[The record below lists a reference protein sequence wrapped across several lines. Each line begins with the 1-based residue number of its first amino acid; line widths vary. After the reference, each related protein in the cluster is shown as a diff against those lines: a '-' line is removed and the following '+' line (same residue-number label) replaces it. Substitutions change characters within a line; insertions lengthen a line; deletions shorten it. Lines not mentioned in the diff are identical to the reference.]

1 MAMLSQPKV
10 TGRDKDGLPKV
21 GDIVA
26 GKYEVERILGVGGMG
41 IVVAARHK
49 QIGELVAIKL
59 LHPDSA
65 MDGEAVAR
73 LLREARATISIKSE
87 HVVRV
92 FDVGTLDSG
101 SPYILMEYLT
111 GMDLSELVKKDG
123 FLPVTL
129 AVDYL
134 LQAGEAIAEAHARGI
149 VHRDLKPS
157 NLFLTTRPDGTA
169 LVKVLDFGI
178 SKALVVEPS
187 QESGETVAAVL
198 DLTATRAV
206 FGSPM
211 YMSPEQVRSAKRVDE
226 RTDIWALGV
235 ILHELL
241 TGAAPFS
248 GETMPGVLA
257 SISAD
262 APEPLRRRR
271 PDAPEGLEGVIAKAL
286 VKNVGDRIQSVLEL
300 ARSLDPFAS
309 PEGKLSLARIER
321 LSLPGGVSKRVLPQ
335 RNSSVPP
342 APRSSRP
349 QAELALGSTVR
360 ATTTGTTPGQ
370 RGSRAGVVLMV
381 VALGAVLA
389 IASATWMLR
398 GRLDQKESAVSS
410 PAPPATPAPPPAVP
424 TTSPLPV
431 ASAGA
436 LANTA
441 TAAAP
446 TAPPPAGDAP
456 DPEAS
461 ASTLAATPRRV
472 TSPPPSR
479 APSPLKSALPRPR
492 PSASA
497 ALQPKPNPE
506 GALEGR

>member
-1 MAMLSQPKV
+1 MAMLSQLKV
-10 TGRDKDGLPKV
+10 TGRDTDGLPKV
-21 GDIVA
+21 GDVVA

-59 LHPDSA
+59 LHPDAA

-111 GMDLSELVKKDG
+111 GVDLSELVKKDG
-123 FLPVTL
+123 FLPVTV

-178 SKALVVEPS
+178 SKALVVEPPH
-187 QESGETVAAVL
+187 ESGETVAAVL

-271 PDAPEGLEGVIAKAL
+271 PDAPEGLEGVITKAL

-300 ARSLDPFAS
+300 ARSLEPFAS

-321 LSLPGGVSKRVLPQ
+321 LSMPGGVSKRALPQ

-342 APRSSRP
+342 APRSSHP
-349 QAELALGSTVR
+349 HAELALGSTVR
-360 ATTTGTTPGQ
+360 ATTTGATRGH
-370 RGSRAGVVLMV
+370 RGSRAGVALMLVLL
-381 VALGAVLA
+381 VAVFA

-398 GRLDQKESAVSS
+398 GRLDQKASAVSP
-410 PAPPATPAPPPAVP
+410 PAPSGPLPAVP
-424 TTSPLPV
+424 
-431 ASAGA
+431 A
-436 LANTA
+436 TA

-446 TAPPPAGDAP
+446 TAPPPAGSSP
-456 DPEAS
+456 DPQTS
-461 ASTLAATPRRV
+461 ASTLPATPRV

-479 APSPLKSALPRPR
+479 APSPPKSPLPHPR
-492 PSASA
+492 PSASP
-497 ALQPKPNPE
+497 LEPKPNPE

>member
-1 MAMLSQPKV
+1 MDSAPKK
-10 TGRDKDGLPKV
+10 TGRDLDGLPQV
-21 GDIVA
+21 GEVVA

-41 IVVAARHK
+41 VVVAARHQ

-65 MDGEAVAR
+65 LDGEAVAR

-92 FDVGTLDSG
+92 FDVGTLESG

-111 GMDLSELVKKDG
+111 GADLSELVKKDG
-123 FLPVTL
+123 FLSITV

-157 NLFLTTRPDGTA
+157 NLLLTTRPDGTP

-178 SKALVVEPS
+178 SKALVLSAP
-187 QESGETVAAVL
+187 ETNETAAVFE
-198 DLTATRAV
+198 LTATRAV

-257 SISAD
+257 SIVAD
-262 APEPLRRRR
+262 DPEPLRRRR
-271 PDAPEGLEGVIAKAL
+271 PEAPAELEAVILGAL
-286 VKNVGDRIQSVLEL
+286 VKKIDDRTQSVRDL
-300 ARSLDPFAS
+300 ARSLSPFAS
-309 PEGKLSLARIER
+309 PEGQRSIERIER
-321 LSLPGGVSKRVLPQ
+321 LALPGGLSKRALPP

-342 APRSSRP
+342 APLSSIPR
-349 QAELALGSTVR
+349 AELALGSTVR
-360 ATTTGTTPGQ
+360 ATTTGATNRP
-370 RGSRAGVVLMV
+370 RSSRTWLAILAV
-381 VALGAVLA
+381 AVLTMGY
-389 IASATWMLR
+389 ASWMLR
-398 GRLDQKESAVSS
+398 GRFDRDTTTTTTP
-410 PAPPATPAPPPAVP
+410 PAPSQSAPAA
-424 TTSPLPV
+424 SPII
-431 ASAGA
+431 SA
-436 LANTA
+436 
-441 TAAAP
+441 
-446 TAPPPAGDAP
+446 
-456 DPEAS
+456 
-461 ASTLAATPRRV
+461 
-472 TSPPPSR
+472 
-479 APSPLKSALPRPR
+479 
-492 PSASA
+492 SASA
-497 ALQPKPNPE
+497 APIEEAPIATAGSPPAPSASVTRAPARPRPPPRAVSPPHPSAPLLPPPKPSADE
-506 GALEGR
+506 ALLGR

>member
-1 MAMLSQPKV
+1 METAPKK
-10 TGRDKDGLPKV
+10 TGRDLDGLPKV
-21 GDIVA
+21 GEVVA

-59 LHPDSA
+59 LHPDA
-65 MDGEAVAR
+65 ALDGEAVAR

-111 GMDLSELVKKDG
+111 GSDLSELVKKDG
-123 FLPVTL
+123 FLPIPV

-157 NLFLTTRPDGTA
+157 NLFLTTRPDGTP

-178 SKALVVEPS
+178 SKALVVSAPATD
-187 QESGETVAAVL
+187 ETAAVFE
-198 DLTATRAV
+198 LTATRAV

-257 SISAD
+257 SIAAD

-271 PDAPEGLEGVIAKAL
+271 PEAPEGLEAIILGAL
-286 VKNVGDRIQSVLEL
+286 VKKVDDRTQSVLDL
-300 ARSLDPFAS
+300 ARGLLPFAS
-309 PEGKLSLARIER
+309 PEGKRSIERIER
-321 LSLPGGVSKRVLPQ
+321 LSLPGGVSKRVLPP

-342 APRSSRP
+342 APLSSNPR
-349 QAELALGSTVR
+349 AELALGSTVR
-360 ATTTGTTPGQ
+360 ATTTGATNRP
-370 RGSRAGVVLMV
+370 RGSRAW
-381 VALGAVLA
+381 VALLIGAVLT
-389 IASATWMLR
+389 IGYASWMLR
-398 GRLDQKESAVSS
+398 GRLDRDATSNTTPPTASQPAPAVSANVS
-410 PAPPATPAPPPAVP
+410 VSAGANASPNAVPNQEAEVATAASPPAPSASVARAPARPRPPRAVPPPHPSASPPPAP
-424 TTSPLPV
+424 
-431 ASAGA
+431 
-436 LANTA
+436 
-441 TAAAP
+441 
-446 TAPPPAGDAP
+446 
-456 DPEAS
+456 
-461 ASTLAATPRRV
+461 
-472 TSPPPSR
+472 
-479 APSPLKSALPRPR
+479 K
-492 PSASA
+492 PSADE
-497 ALQPKPNPE
+497 AL
-506 GALEGR
+506 LGR